1 MASTVNMTMNATAR
15 KVLKASSVG
24 PMPPARRS
32 PDDRG
37 QYVPDC
43 SACRLLVNLNAVRH
57 RSLVRGNH
65 GKANMQRG
73 SLVVLL
79 AAEIGGQGAGR
90 ALEPVVREIPGVV
103 AGGSGGG
110 IARVPSLAARGPG
123 AAGFRDRCRRDRG
136 GRHRVRARSRHV
148 DQCRRLRRTGYII
161 AVIVL
166 LVLGDALGWFVG
178 WFGGARHR
186 PAYPPRGPARPRR
199 SRGRPA
205 AAPRPGLRSAL
216 AHDDCLGPWTATPRR
231 SVASLRRSRSRCG
244 GSRLGALGFLQP
256 SPAGISARPSE
267 ATGHAEGSQP
277 LCRCLEVPG
286 PS

>member
-32 PDDRG
+32 PDGRG

-43 SACRLLVNLNAVRH
+43 SACRLLVNLNAFRH

-110 IARVPSLAARGPG
+110 IARVPSLAARRPG

-161 AVIVL
+161 AAVIV
-166 LVLGDALGWFVG
+166 V
-178 WFGGARHR
+178 
-186 PAYPPRGPARPRR
+186 PPRSGRRPRLVR
-199 SRGRPA
+199 WRRGTGPRT
-205 AAPRPGLRSAL
+205 RPGDRHDHAVVGVGRLGPPGPGSGALWPTMTVLALDGLLPDRAWHHSVGADHEVRAAAL
-216 AHDDCLGPWTATPRR
+216 AHSALLTALT
-231 SVASLRRSRSRCG
+231 A
-244 GSRLGALGFLQP
+244 
-256 SPAGISARPSE
+256 SPAGVSARPSE
-267 ATGHAEGSQP
+267 ATTEGRGISAP
-277 LCRCLEVPG
+277 CRVP
-286 PS
+286 

>member
-1 MASTVNMTMNATAR
+1 MTMNATAR

-32 PDDRG
+32 PDGRG

-57 RSLVRGNH
+57 RGSDRGNQ

-73 SLVVLL
+73 SLIVLL
-79 AAEIGGQGAGR
+79 AAEIGGWGAGR
-90 ALEPVVREIPGVV
+90 ALEPVIREIPGVV

-110 IARVPSLAARGPG
+110 IARVPSLAARRPG

-136 GRHRVRARSRHV
+136 GRHRARARRRHV

-161 AVIVL
+161 AALIVVLL

-178 WFGGARHR
+178 WFVPRHR

-199 SRGRPA
+199 SRVGRR
-205 AAPRPGLRSAL
+205 RPPGPGSGALWPTMTVLALDGLLPDGAWHHSVGAD
-216 AHDDCLGPWTATPRR
+216 HDVRGR
-231 SVASLRRSRSRCG
+231 
-244 GSRLGALGFLQP
+244 RLGALGFLAALTA

-267 ATGHAEGSQP
+267 ATAARRGISAP
-277 LCRCLEVPG
+277 LPLP
-286 PS
+286 